1 MVTVATPRFI
11 PFDAIVIAVDYSA
24 SVQTVSER
32 FGHLPNVIV
41 VRADAKSLPFRS
53 ESVDAIPS
61 YSCFNHLDNPKE
73 GIGGGFLVFLK
84 LAV

>member
-1 MVTVATPRFI
+1 MVKSKEKLVFLDIGCGDGCHIPFI

-53 ESVDAIPS
+53 ESVDAI
-61 YSCFNHLDNPKE
+61 L
-73 GIGGGFLVFLK
+73 LT
-84 LAV
+84 AVLTI

>member
-1 MVTVATPRFI
+1 MVTVATIYTFRR
-11 PFDAIVIAVDYSA
+11 IVIAVDYSA

-53 ESVDAIPS
+53 ESVDAFS
-61 YSCFNHLDNPKE
+61 LT
-73 GIGGGFLVFLK
+73 
-84 LAV
+84 AVLTI